1 MSKRHWEENVS
12 VIDDC
17 LEHNQEFVRTFA
29 GPMPLV
35 PARHLAV
42 VSCMDS
48 RIDVFACL
56 GLGLGEAHVIRNAG
70 GVVTDDVLRSL
81 AISQRKLKTREI
93 IVIHH
98 TECGL
103 QTFTDEAFKD
113 ELEQETGTRP
123 TWEEK
128 CFTEVDAS
136 VHESVQMLHDS
147 PFLADVE
154 HIRGFVFEVATGAL
168 REVLL

>member
-1 MSKRHWEENVS
+1 MS

-17 LEHNQEFVRTFA
+17 VEQNKEFVRTFA

-35 PARHLAV
+35 PQRHLAV
-42 VSCMDS
+42 VACMDS

-81 AISQRKLKTREI
+81 AISQRKMQTREI

-103 QTFTDEAFKD
+103 QTFTDEAFKN
-113 ELEQETGTRP
+113 ELEAETGVRP
-123 TWEEK
+123 TWQDK
-128 CFTEVDAS
+128 CFTDVDDS
-136 VHESVQMLHDS
+136 VRESVRLLHES
-147 PFLADVE
+147 PYLADVE

-168 REVLL
+168 REVRA

>member
-1 MSKRHWEENVS
+1 
-12 VIDDC
+12 
-17 LEHNQEFVRTFA
+17 
-29 GPMPLV
+29 
-35 PARHLAV
+35 
-42 VSCMDS
+42 
-48 RIDVFACL
+48 
-56 GLGLGEAHVIRNAG
+56 
-70 GVVTDDVLRSL
+70 
-81 AISQRKLKTREI
+81 LKTREI

-136 VHESVQMLHDS
+136 VRESVQMLHDS

-168 REVLL
+168 REVTL